1 MILLAFSKRGYACT
15 YYNKKGIA
23 DFEKIT
29 KTMSSFSNWA
39 NSLGQGLLS
48 AGTNALTGGLGG
60 LISSGLGALGS
71 LFGPS
76 IKKQINMQKQAQME
90 LNQQA
95 AELNYQYGEQAAE
108 NAYNRQ
114 MAMYE
119 RSYQDQSYSAMRQ
132 QMQDAGL
139 SVGLM
144 YGQGGAGGG
153 AGSMSGA
160 PQGATGGA
168 QAGNA
173 AEMIGL
179 ALQYKVAQSEIAKN
193 TAEANKINAEAQ
205 NVKADTEGKQLHNT
219 QFENLMPIVQED
231 AKQTTWGKW
240 LDNIVKHWEATTNPN
255 EEAVVT
261 KYINEAIGKEAVIH
275 NDTAKGKSI
284 RQTLAKLAAET
295 EESTQRKQLLEAEE
309 ALRNKDVEY
318 YFQKLLIETTI
329 ANAASGN
336 AAAAKMQAETAR
348 KLEEFNT
355 GKKFTADIWLGIA
368 GLLAKAATIALIA
381 M

>member
-15 YYNKKGIA
+15 YYNKKGIT
-23 DFEKIT
+23 DFQKIT
-29 KTMSSFSNWA
+29 KTMADKVSWGQT
-39 NSLGQGLLS
+39 LGSGLLS
-48 AGTNALTGGLGG
+48 AGMNALTGGFGG

-76 IKKQINMQKQAQME
+76 VKKQIRMQKEAQME

-132 QMQDAGL
+132 QMEDAGL

-205 NVKADTEGKQLHNT
+205 NVKADTKGKQLHNT

-231 AKQTTWGKW
+231 ARNTAWGKW
-240 LDNIVKHWEATTNPN
+240 IDNQIKTWEASHGDDPTIQATESVNMIVKESLTIDKDGFR
-255 EEAVVT
+255 V
-261 KYINEAIGKEAVIH
+261 
-275 NDTAKGKSI
+275 KSI

-309 ALRNKDVEY
+309 ALRNKDVQY
-318 YFQKLLIETTI
+318 YFQKLLIETAI
-329 ANAASGN
+329 ANAATGN
-336 AAAAKMQAETAR
+336 AEAAKMQADTAR

-355 GKKFTADIWLGIA
+355 GKKFTADVWMGIA